1 MSIPKSFLRLRP
13 DNLTDSIYLTASEV
27 QKRNMCN
34 SPFFWINPM
43 SYIQGPY
50 KDSASYGSC
59 MFIDY
64 IEDKKCLFWI
74 RTQVCFNGE
83 CTIMVSRNPR
93 VDKFDEIIVERIFR
107 YAYIILGSVTMRH
120 PKSFTIQV
128 PSGFP
133 ITPSMKRFKKIV

>member
-1 MSIPKSFLRLRP
+1 MSIPKSFLRQRP
-13 DNLTDSIYLTASEV
+13 DKLIDSIYLTSSAV
-27 QKRNMCN
+27 QKRNMRN

-64 IEDKKCLFWI
+64 IEDKKCLLWI
-74 RTQVCFNGE
+74 RTQVCLNGE
-83 CTIMVSRNPR
+83 CVIMVSRNLHNG
-93 VDKFDEIIVERIFR
+93 KCDEIIVERMFR
-107 YAYIILGSVTMRH
+107 YAYIMLGSVTMRH
-120 PKSFTIQV
+120 PKSFIIHV